1 MTVPA
6 PASSASVADAT
17 LAGEATSRKRGGL
30 RRRDR
35 IIGLFAVAPAFLV
48 VVGFMAFPVIFA
60 LYISF
65 TKTNGLTFEW
75 RGLDNYFALVS
86 DPVVHQVFLNNLK
99 FLISVPLVIFVALI
113 VSVLLFE
120 QIRGWRFFRV
130 IFFLPNVLSVA
141 VIGIMF
147 RNAFGY
153 YGAVNQAIGIFGGEP
168 VQFFTDG
175 TLAIGIIILALVW
188 SGFGYQS
195 LLLLAGLTAINP
207 AVFEA
212 AAIDGAG
219 WWKRLWYI
227 TLPNI
232 RRVLGFVFIINV
244 LYTFTAL
251 FGFIFVMTAGGPGFE
266 TTTIDYL
273 VYLRAFSSSNLG
285 SGAALGGRALPLH
298 RNPHRHPEP
307 CIPVWGTTTDVRHHQ
322 LAARSPLGALAHLHR
337 AEPGRRDDHLSAVL
351 RDHDLAAAELR
362 LPARPVRAARHL
374 DVRQLHDPRELV
386 RSRLGRSS
394 TACSSRRWRSSSFC
408 FSHRSR
414 DTRSRSSRCPG

>member
-1 MTVPA
+1 MT
-6 PASSASVADAT
+6 SAQQPLSAALADAT
-17 LAGEATSRKRGGL
+17 VAEGDVSTKRRKGGL

-35 IIGLFAVAPAFLV
+35 IIGLFAVMPAFLLV
-48 VVGFMAFPVIFA
+48 AGFMAFPVAFA
-60 LYISF
+60 LFISF
-65 TKTNGLTFEW
+65 TKTNGIRFQWNWFQNYT
-75 RGLDNYFALVS
+75 GLVT

-120 QIRGWRFFRV
+120 RVRGWRFFRV

-153 YGAVNQAIGIFGGEP
+153 YGGVNQALGVLGIPP

-175 TLAIGIIILALVW
+175 TLAISIIILALVW
-188 SGFGYQS
+188 AGFGYQS

-244 LYTFTAL
+244 LYTFTSL
-251 FGFIFVMTAGGPGFE
+251 FGFVFVMTAGGPGFE

-285 SGAALGGRALPLH
+285 SGAALAVVLFAF
-298 RNPHRHPEP
+298 
-307 CIPVWGTTTDVRHHQ
+307 I
-322 LAARSPLGALAHLHR
+322 GALT
-337 AEPGRRDDHLSAVL
+337 
-351 RDHDLAAAELR
+351 
-362 LPARPVRAARHL
+362 
-374 DVRQLHDPRELV
+374 LV
-386 RSRLGRSS
+386 QNRVFRLG
-394 TACSSRRWRSSSFC
+394 
-408 FSHRSR
+408 
-414 DTRSRSSRCPG
+414 DED